1 MEVERQAKQRLSC
14 TVSVSV
20 VHSRVGHSGQTEQR
34 DLLPVLVSGSVSAAS
49 VMYEGQVGSGREEG
63 GGSENSVLEHTHY
76 GRGSLTDWLPDI
88 TSCSKY

>member
-49 VMYEGQVGSGREEG
+49 VMYERQVGSGREEG
-63 GGSENSVLEHTHY
+63 GVREQRVGTHTLWK
-76 GRGSLTDWLPDI
+76 RLSD
-88 TSCSKY
+88 

>member
-1 MEVERQAKQRLSC
+1 M
-14 TVSVSV
+14 
-20 VHSRVGHSGQTEQR
+20 HSRVGHSRQIEQR

-63 GGSENSVLEHTHY
+63 GRSENNVLEHTHY
-76 GRGSLTDWLPDI
+76 GRGSLTDWLPDT